1 MSSANSTV
9 SQTLSDNE
17 LRDEVLRM
25 KERYDNAYADLENAQ
40 KELEK
45 VRQEATQDNGTAE
58 AKDVYKRQ
66 LVMSNLDGY
75 EDLIN
80 SIAKMPEE
88 NIDFYEVL
96 NVLQQKNYFNI
107 RDYQEIAELD
117 QRKERLYQA
126 AKKGEETPGYDKQF
140 ILLEY
145 LFNID
150 KGQAENLTKKYA
162 QDLPNLENNQ
172 ENDELKQIISQ
183 IQTVLNC
190 NDERSDT
197 RTF

>member
-1 MSSANSTV
+1 MC
-9 SQTLSDNE
+9 
-17 LRDEVLRM
+17 EVLYQNFNRFPDRM
-25 KERYDNAYADLENAQ
+25 QQA
-40 KELEK
+40 
-45 VRQEATQDNGTAE
+45 VI
-58 AKDVYKRQ
+58 
-66 LVMSNLDGY
+66 
-75 EDLIN
+75 LI
-80 SIAKMPEE
+80 P
-88 NIDFYEVL
+88 VC
-96 NVLQQKNYFNI
+96 QKNYFNI

-126 AKKGEETPGYDKQF
+126 AKKGEETPGYNKQF

-162 QDLPNLENNQ
+162 QDLPNLENSQ

>member
-1 MSSANSTV
+1 MYRSLPDWDWRAGLYSKASPGKCPGGR
-9 SQTLSDNE
+9 
-17 LRDEVLRM
+17 RDISWKRVW
-25 KERYDNAYADLENAQ
+25 NAL
-40 KELEK
+40 K
-45 VRQEATQDNGTAE
+45 
-58 AKDVYKRQ
+58 
-66 LVMSNLDGY
+66 
-75 EDLIN
+75 
-80 SIAKMPEE
+80 
-88 NIDFYEVL
+88 
-96 NVLQQKNYFNI
+96 
-107 RDYQEIAELD
+107 
-117 QRKERLYQA
+117 RKERLYQA

-162 QDLPNLENNQ
+162 QDLPNLENSQ

-183 IQTVLNC
+183 IQTILNC